1 MALPV
6 SGTAGSRPARSDPF
20 REMMESLFS
29 GSGFDNGSIWTP
41 RADIEETEDGWIV
54 EAELPGVKRKDVDV
68 EVRNGEL
75 VISGEVKERERTGI
89 LRHRTRRI
97 GEFEYRVT
105 VPTEIDPDQI
115 EASLDDGVLTVTV
128 PKPERVQPRK
138 VEVKS
143 A

>member
-1 MALPV
+1 
-6 SGTAGSRPARSDPF
+6 
-20 REMMESLFS
+20 
-29 GSGFDNGSIWTP
+29 
-41 RADIEETEDGWIV
+41 
-54 EAELPGVKRKDVDV
+54 
-68 EVRNGEL
+68 
-75 VISGEVKERERTGI
+75 VISGEIKDRERTGI

>member
-6 SGTAGSRPARSDPF
+6 SGTAGSRPAS
-20 REMMESLFS
+20 
-29 GSGFDNGSIWTP
+29 
-41 RADIEETEDGWIV
+41 
-54 EAELPGVKRKDVDV
+54 
-68 EVRNGEL
+68 
-75 VISGEVKERERTGI
+75 
-89 LRHRTRRI
+89 
-97 GEFEYRVT
+97 
-105 VPTEIDPDQI
+105 DQI